1 MSKTLMTNLIT
12 IFIIILSFFLPHPI
26 GKHTLNVGL
35 YALSGAITNSLAI
48 YMIFHKVPLLY
59 GSGVIE
65 KNFEAFKNSIKS
77 MIMEQF
83 FSKENISRFLQKENQ
98 DIDFASI
105 ITKVD
110 LGIAF
115 ESLKTTI
122 MELKFGSLLG
132 MFGGESA
139 LDSFQKP
146 FEEKLRSALIKITT
160 SESFKKMIENEL
172 NSNLLQEDILNSI
185 ETIVTERLEELT
197 PQMVKEIVESIIKEH
212 LGWLVIWGGVFGG
225 ILGLCVSIFIS

>member
-1 MSKTLMTNLIT
+1 MSKTLITNLTT
-12 IFIIILSFFLPHPI
+12 ILIIILSFFLPQEI
-26 GKHTLNVGL
+26 SKHTLNVGL

-65 KNFEAFKNSIKS
+65 KNFEAFKSSIRL

-98 DIDFASI
+98 DIDFAAI
-105 ITKVD
+105 IAKVD
-110 LGIAF
+110 LKIAF

-122 MELKFGSLLG
+122 MESKFGSLLG

-146 FEEKLRSALIKITT
+146 FEEKLRGSLIKITS

-172 NSNLLQEDILNSI
+172 NSNLIQEDILNSI

-197 PQMVKEIVESIIKEH
+197 PKMVKEIVESIIKEH

-225 ILGLCVSIFIS
+225 LIGLCVSIFI

>member
-1 MSKTLMTNLIT
+1 MKTLIINLT
-12 IFIIILSFFLPHPI
+12 TVFIIILSFFLPHPI
-26 GKHTLNVGL
+26 DKHTLNVGL

-105 ITKVD
+105 IAKVD

-122 MELKFGSLLG
+122 MESKFGSLLG
-132 MFGGESA
+132 MFGGEGT
-139 LDSFQKP
+139 LDTFQKP
-146 FEEKLRSALIKITT
+146 FEEKLRGSLIKITS
-160 SESFKKMIENEL
+160 SESFKKMIESEL
-172 NSNLLQEDILNSI
+172 NSNLIQEDILSSI
-185 ETIVTERLEELT
+185 EKIVTERLEELT

-225 ILGLCVSIFIS
+225 ILGLGVSVFIS

>member
-1 MSKTLMTNLIT
+1 MSKTLITNLTT
-12 IFIIILSFFLPHPI
+12 IFIVIISFFLPKNI
-26 GKHTLNVGL
+26 AEHTLTIGL

-65 KNFEAFKNSIKS
+65 KNFEAFKSSIKS

-83 FSKENISRFLQKENQ
+83 FSKENIGSFLQKENQ

-105 ITKVD
+105 ISKVD
-110 LGIAF
+110 LGITF
-115 ESLKTTI
+115 ESLKATI
-122 MELKFGSLLG
+122 MESKFGSLLG
-132 MFGGESA
+132 MIGGESSLNA
-139 LDSFQKP
+139 FQKP
-146 FEEKLRSALIKITT
+146 FEEKLRNSLVKITA
-160 SESFKKMIENEL
+160 SESFQKMVENEL
-172 NSNLLQEDILNSI
+172 NSKLLQEDILSSI
-185 ETIVTERLEELT
+185 EKIVTDRLDELT
-197 PQMVKEIVESIIKEH
+197 PKMVKEIVEAIIKEH

>member
-1 MSKTLMTNLIT
+1 MSKTLITNLT
-12 IFIIILSFFLPHPI
+12 TIIIIIVSFFLPQEMS
-26 GKHTLNVGL
+26 KHTLNVGL

-65 KNFEAFKNSIKS
+65 KNFEAFKHSIKT

-83 FSKENISRFLQKENQ
+83 FSRENISRFLQKENQ

-105 ITKVD
+105 ISKVD
-110 LGIAF
+110 LDSAF
-115 ESLKTTI
+115 ESLKATV
-122 MELKFGSLLG
+122 MESKLGSLLG

-139 LDSFQKP
+139 LDAFQEP
-146 FEEKLRSALIKITT
+146 FEKKLRSSLIKITT
-160 SESFKKMIENEL
+160 SESFQKMIESEL
-172 NSNLLQEDILNSI
+172 SSNLIQEDILSSI
-185 ETIVTERLEELT
+185 EKIVTERLGELT

-225 ILGLCVSIFIS
+225 AIGLCVSLFI

>member
-1 MSKTLMTNLIT
+1 MSKTLMTNLTT

-65 KNFEAFKNSIKS
+65 KNFEAFKISIKS

-110 LGIAF
+110 LKIAF
-115 ESLKTTI
+115 EGLKITI
-122 MELKFGSLLG
+122 MESKFGSLLG

-146 FEEKLRSALIKITT
+146 FEEKLRGSLIKITT

-212 LGWLVIWGGVFGG
+212 LGWLVIWGGLFGG
-225 ILGLCVSIFIS
+225 VIGLSVSLFI

>member
-1 MSKTLMTNLIT
+1 MKTLMTNLTT
-12 IFIIILSFFLPHPI
+12 ILIIILSFFLPQEMS
-26 GKHTLNVGL
+26 KHTLNIGL
-35 YALSGAITNSLAI
+35 YALSGAVTNSLAI

-65 KNFEAFKNSIKS
+65 KNFEAFKHSIKS

-83 FSKENISRFLQKENQ
+83 FSKENINRFLQKENQ

-110 LGIAF
+110 LRIAF
-115 ESLKTTI
+115 ESLKITI
-122 MELKFGSLLG
+122 MESKFGSLIG

-146 FEEKLRSALIKITT
+146 FEEKLRNSLVKITT

-172 NSNLLQEDILNSI
+172 NSNLLQEDILHSI

-225 ILGLCVSIFIS
+225 LIGLSVSLFI